1 MGKSSRYLFA
11 IAVVFTLILGSIMF
25 HDDGVPDTI
34 SEREKTHVLHVLD
47 QASVQMDDVI
57 RQMDDVIR
65 QMNLLTTQDKLDLEA
80 CTELADL
87 IDSWSDTMDTTRN
100 DPVFF
105 VPFTEA
111 NEASLKLISKIKTE
125 LDIAASEFGKYASV
139 RKEENNQEAF
149 DVLRKALT
157 RKEKVNANA
166 PCITGECTW
175 CRSREALKR
184 FLARHAN

>member
-25 HDDGVPDTI
+25 HDDGAPDSI
-34 SEREKTHVLHVLD
+34 SEREKIYVLHVLD

-57 RQMDDVIR
+57 RQM
-65 QMNLLTTQDKLDLEA
+65 NLLTTQENLDLEA
-80 CTELADL
+80 CAELADL

-105 VPFTEA
+105 VPFPEA
-111 NEASLKLISKIKTE
+111 NEASHKLISKIETE
-125 LDIAASEFGKYASV
+125 LDLAASEFSKYASV

-184 FLARHAN
+184 FLARKLLARHAN

>member
-1 MGKSSRYLFA
+1 MGKPSRYLFA
-11 IAVVFTLILGSIMF
+11 IAVAFTLILGSIMF

-47 QASVQMDDVI
+47 QASI
-57 RQMDDVIR
+57 QMDDVIR
-65 QMNLLTTQDKLDLEA
+65 QMNLLTAQDKLDLEA
-80 CTELADL
+80 CTELTDL

-105 VPFTEA
+105 VPFPEA
-111 NEASLKLISKIKTE
+111 NEASHKLISKIETE
-125 LDIAASEFGKYASV
+125 LDLAASEFSKYASV